1 MTNVQ
6 ILILAWLFLVSI
18 LVIIQNRE
26 LGALGDKIGPKEPV
40 ENPVVPLKEPIVKRY
55 RYKDPDYM
63 AKYYKTHKLA
73 FDRNTG
79 TKRWVKNNKCHREL
93 NTKTGKE
100 IWVVNA

>member
-6 ILILAWLFLVSI
+6 ILIIAWLFLVSI

-26 LGALGDKIGPKEPV
+26 VGALGDKIGPKGPAVEPV
-40 ENPVVPLKEPIVKRY
+40 VKRY
-55 RYKDPDYM
+55 RYKDPDYHK
-63 AKYYKTHKLA
+63 KYNKTHRHA
-73 FDRNTG
+73 FDRSTG
-79 TKRWVKNNKCHREL
+79 TKRWVKNSQCHREL

>member
-6 ILILAWLFLVSI
+6 ILIIAWLFLVSI

-26 LGALGDKIGPKEPV
+26 LGALGDKIGPKEPA
-40 ENPVVPLKEPIVKRY
+40 EEPVVKRY
-55 RYKDPDYM
+55 RYKDPDYHK
-63 AKYYKTHKLA
+63 KYYKTHKLA
-73 FDRNTG
+73 IDRNTG

>member
-6 ILILAWLFLVSI
+6 ILILAWLFLLSI
-18 LVIIQNRE
+18 LVVIQNRE
-26 LGALGDKIGPKEPV
+26 LGALGDKIVPKEPV
-40 ENPVVPLKEPIVKRY
+40 EEPVVKRY

-63 AKYYKTHKLA
+63 AKYYKTHRLA

-79 TKRWVKNNKCHREL
+79 AKRWVKNGQCHREL

>member
-26 LGALGDKIGPKEPV
+26 LGALGDKIEPKEPV
-40 ENPVVPLKEPIVKRY
+40 VKRY

-73 FDRNTG
+73 IDRSTG
-79 TKRWVKNNKCHREL
+79 AKRWVKNSQCHREL

>member
-40 ENPVVPLKEPIVKRY
+40 VKRY

-63 AKYYKTHKLA
+63 AKYYKTHRLA

-79 TKRWVKNNKCHREL
+79 AKRWVKNSQCHREL

>member
-26 LGALGDKIGPKEPV
+26 LGALGDKIVPKEPV
-40 ENPVVPLKEPIVKRY
+40 VKRY

-63 AKYYKTHKLA
+63 AKYYKTHRLA

-79 TKRWVKNNKCHREL
+79 VKRWVKNSQCHREL